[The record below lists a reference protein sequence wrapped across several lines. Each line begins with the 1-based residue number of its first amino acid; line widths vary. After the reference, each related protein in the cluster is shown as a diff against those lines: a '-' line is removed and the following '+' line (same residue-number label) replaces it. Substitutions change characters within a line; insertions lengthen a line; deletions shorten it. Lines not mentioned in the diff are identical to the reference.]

1 MTHIDLNA
9 DLGEGITLDGQSVDT
24 LIMPYIHSANI
35 ACGYHAGDDCTMR
48 TAITLCMSR
57 GIRVG
62 AHPGYADKPNF
73 GRLELGLTPAEI
85 FAQTL
90 PQLDTFHHQCKALGA
105 TLHHIKPHGALYH
118 RLIDDEAAADA
129 FLDGVEAALGLGNMP
144 SGLAVATDTADPA
157 HGGIAIVGFPGSALL
172 RLAASRGMRVLREA
186 FVDRGYAPD
195 GRLLARSEPGAVLDS
210 ADAALAQLQRLRAA
224 NLADTFCVHGDSP
237 RALDLARAIYAHL
250 NSLSDEN

>member
-1 MTHIDLNA
+1 MTHIDINA
-9 DLGEGITLDGQSVDT
+9 DLGEGILLDGQPVDA

-35 ACGYHAGDDCTMR
+35 ACGYHAGDDCSMR
-48 TAITLCMSR
+48 TAITLCLAR

-62 AHPGYADKPNF
+62 AHPGYADKANF

-85 FAQTL
+85 FVQTL

-129 FLDGVEAALGLGNMP
+129 FLDGVDAANLGD
-144 SGLAVATDTADPA
+144 SADPA
-157 HGGIAIVGFPGSALL
+157 TGIAIVGFPGSALL
-172 RLAASRGMRVLREA
+172 HLAASRGMRVLREA

-237 RALDLARAIYAHL
+237 RALDLARAIHAHL
-250 NSLSDEN
+250 TPPAVEK